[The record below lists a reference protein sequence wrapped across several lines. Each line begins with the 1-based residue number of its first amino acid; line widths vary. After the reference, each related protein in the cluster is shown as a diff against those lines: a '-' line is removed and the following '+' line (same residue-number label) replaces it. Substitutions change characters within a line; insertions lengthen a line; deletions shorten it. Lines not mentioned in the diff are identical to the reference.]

1 MSKIALEKDPSKK
14 ETEIQTGTEAVMPG
28 SEHAKPVTSES
39 KEWKPTVRMKKRD
52 DTPRQKLRIKDL
64 SPDKQYVK
72 DVIDNELKY
81 FLLVAIPLIITAITA
96 LINRGDLHNRLVD
109 TLVKF
114 FSNS

>member
-1 MSKIALEKDPSKK
+1 VSKIALEKDPSKK
-14 ETEIQTGTEAVMPG
+14 ETEIQTGTEAIMP
-28 SEHAKPVTSES
+28 EPVKPATTES

-52 DTPRQKLRIKDL
+52 DTPKQKLRIKDL
-64 SPDKQYVK
+64 SPDKKYVK

-81 FLLVAIPLIITAITA
+81 FLLVAIPVIITAITA